1 MQASTSTQL
10 PVTTP
15 TAEAESCV
23 PFTLFQGP
31 ETWGFDLSE
40 PHAGGTQLT
49 GRCTWNGAFT
59 AAKLKCTSGRNMGTT
74 EFIGQEALR
83 TTENAFA
90 VATLVKAET
99 TASASYGSC
108 RDGWWCCSDWSCS
121 LGVLT
126 FDYFLSIISMPLD
139 DFRIRCFG
147 TARTVLLR
155 ACTTSLPST
164 AYSLTCSNVD
174 LNTSFLRI

>member
-99 TASASYGSC
+99 TA
-108 RDGWWCCSDWSCS
+108 
-121 LGVLT
+121 
-126 FDYFLSIISMPLD
+126 
-139 DFRIRCFG
+139 
-147 TARTVLLR
+147 TARATKSSGLAMGIARPTGVV
-155 ACTTSLPST
+155 AMVGGAAAIGAAAW
-164 AYSLTCSNVD
+164 AY
-174 LNTSFLRI
+174 